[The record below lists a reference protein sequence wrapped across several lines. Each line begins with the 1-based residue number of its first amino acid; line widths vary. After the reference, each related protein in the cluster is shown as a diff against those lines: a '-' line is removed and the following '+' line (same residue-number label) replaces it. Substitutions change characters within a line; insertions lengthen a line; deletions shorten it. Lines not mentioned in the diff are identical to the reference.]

1 MAREINKLDAVTV
14 AAAKLPGYYGDG
26 AGLWLQV
33 SPAGTKSW
41 IYRFTMTG
49 RQREMGLGPLHTV
62 GLADARKRAK
72 VCRQQVLDG
81 IDPIAARDAARQAAA
96 LERARAMTFDQCA
109 EAYIKA
115 HRHEWKSAK
124 HASQYE
130 ATLATYAS
138 PVFGSLPVAD
148 IDTALV
154 VKALTP
160 IWIAKTET
168 ASRLRG
174 RIEQVLGWAT
184 TSGYR
189 RGDNPAR
196 WRGHLQNLLAAPERV
211 KRVEHHPALP
221 WRGIGAFMADLRAR
235 EGIAARALEFAI
247 LTAARSGEV
256 RGATWSEIDLEQRT
270 WTVPAARMKAGVE
283 HRVPLSDA
291 AVVVL
296 EALPRVG
303 DLVFPGSRIGKPLS
317 DMSLTAVL
325 RRMGQHDIV
334 PHGFRSTFR
343 DWAAESAGNR
353 FTREVAEHAL
363 AHKLPDPV
371 EAAYRRSDLLEPRR
385 RMMTAWAHFCAQPS
399 VGGEVVSIHS
409 NGH

>member
-14 AAAKLPGYYGDG
+14 SAAKLPGYYGDG

-41 IYRFTMTG
+41 IFRFTMAG
-49 RQREMGLGPLHTV
+49 RQREMGLGALHTI
-62 GLADARKRAK
+62 GLAEARKRAK
-72 VCRQQVLDG
+72 LCRQQVLDG
-81 IDPIAARDAARQAAA
+81 TDPIAARDAARQAAA

-124 HASQYE
+124 HASQWE

-160 IWIAKTET
+160 IWTEKTET

-211 KRVEHHPALP
+211 RRVEHHPALP

-235 EGIAARALEFAI
+235 EG
-247 LTAARSGEV
+247 RSG
-256 RGATWSEIDLEQRT
+256 
-270 WTVPAARMKAGVE
+270 P
-283 HRVPLSDA
+283 
-291 AVVVL
+291 
-296 EALPRVG
+296 
-303 DLVFPGSRIGKPLS
+303 
-317 DMSLTAVL
+317 
-325 RRMGQHDIV
+325 
-334 PHGFRSTFR
+334 
-343 DWAAESAGNR
+343 
-353 FTREVAEHAL
+353 
-363 AHKLPDPV
+363 
-371 EAAYRRSDLLEPRR
+371 
-385 RMMTAWAHFCAQPS
+385 
-399 VGGEVVSIHS
+399 
-409 NGH
+409 